1 MQTLELRL
9 FALNATRAFGER
21 IARHLGVPL
30 AAHEERDFEDGEHKA
45 RPLTGVR
52 RRDVYVVQS
61 LHGDADMTV
70 NDKLLRLLF
79 FIGAL
84 KESAAASVT
93 AVVPYLCYA
102 RKDRRT
108 QPRDPVTT
116 RYVAQLFEAVGVD
129 RVLALDVHNLAAFDN
144 AFRCGADR
152 LTAHGLF
159 ARHFAATL
167 RGCKPLIMSP
177 DVGGVKRAETFREIL
192 QDALSAAVPAAFM
205 EKQRSGGKVS
215 GEALVGDVAGRD
227 VILLDDLIATG
238 GTLRRAAHAARD
250 QGAERIFAAATHG
263 VFSPGAGE
271 VLGDPIFE
279 QVVVTDTVPVAGRL
293 DAAVSR
299 DKLVVLE
306 AAPLFAAAVERLHT
320 GGSLNDL
327 VAGSARPR

>member
-1 MQTLELRL
+1 MPDPDIRL
-9 FALNATRAFGER
+9 FALNATRGFGER

-30 AAHEERDFEDGEHKA
+30 AEHEERDFEDGEHKA
-45 RPLTGVR
+45 RPLAGVR

-116 RYVAQLFEAVGVD
+116 RYVARLFEAVGVD
-129 RVLALDVHNLAAFDN
+129 RVLTIDVHNLAAFDN

-159 ARHFAATL
+159 ARHFAAAFGGRRL
-167 RGCKPLIMSP
+167 LAMSP
-177 DVGGVKRAETFREIL
+177 DVGGVKRAEDFREIL
-192 QDALSAAVPAAFM
+192 QDALGDAVPSAFM

-238 GTLRRAAHAARD
+238 GTLRRAARAARA

-279 QVVVTDTVPVAGRL
+279 QVVVTDTVPAEGRL
-293 DAAVSR
+293 DDAAVR

-306 AAPLFAAAVERLHT
+306 AAPLFAGAIERLHT
-320 GGSLNDL
+320 GGSLNAL
-327 VAGSARPR
+327 IAESARP